1 MEKLALYLSWLT
13 IAALNAIVFLAI
25 SSNGQIMG
33 HSTSFGLLVNVM
45 YVALISSSVL
55 LGYLNWQKQRHIW
68 AFLFWA
74 NILMVLI
81 PTILTI
87 VGFIILPPAVLIF
100 LDLYWLNQYWLYA
113 LTNRMRTR
121 P

>member
-13 IAALNAIVFLAI
+13 IAALNAIVFLAT

-33 HSTSFGLLVNVM
+33 HSTSFGLLVNAM
-45 YVALISSSVL
+45 YVALISSSVS
-55 LGYLNWQKQRHIW
+55 LGYLNWQNHRNIW
-68 AFLFWA
+68 AFLFWG

-81 PTILTI
+81 PTVLTI
-87 VGFIILPPAVLIF
+87 AKIIALPPAVLIL
-100 LDLYWLNQYWLYA
+100 LDLYWLNQYWWYA
-113 LTNRMRTR
+113 STNRMKDR